1 VKKAT
6 YYLLIIST
14 CVCFA
19 CGEDKQ
25 NFFHVDIV
33 SYLDQ
38 GRDIEMVSMPGGAY
52 AMGSALYP
60 SFTVEITPFG
70 PDTTF
75 NLERPVHVVSVSSFL
90 ISSTEITH
98 EQYVAIM
105 GETPWQ
111 FTGETNMPA
120 ERVSWTDAA
129 NFCNELSKYMGLN
142 PCYSQDYRC
151 NFGANGFRLPTEAEW
166 EYAARAG
173 VKAEYYFG
181 DSQGGLGLAGWYS
194 GNSGSRPQIVASRNP
209 NAAGLYDMHGNVME
223 ACQDWY
229 DELPDSPVKD
239 PVGSDTG
246 IRRVFRGG
254 SWSND
259 AKYCRSAT
267 RGRYDPE
274 TPSYFR
280 GLRLA
285 ADDK

>member
-38 GRDIEMVSMPGGAY
+38 GRDIEMVSMPGGAF

-60 SFTVEITPFG
+60 SFTIQITPFG

-209 NAAGLYDMHGNVME
+209 NAAGLYDMHGNVTE
-223 ACQDWY
+223 WCNDYFGYYSCSAQQDPSGPERGY
-229 DELPDSPVKD
+229 YR
-239 PVGSDTG
+239 
-246 IRRVFRGG
+246 IARGG
-254 SWSND
+254 SWASSARD
-259 AKYCRSAT
+259 CRSAS
-267 RGRYDPE
+267 RYAYQPDAKI
-274 TPSYFR
+274 SVLGFR
-280 GLRLA
+280 IVRRP
-285 ADDK
+285 